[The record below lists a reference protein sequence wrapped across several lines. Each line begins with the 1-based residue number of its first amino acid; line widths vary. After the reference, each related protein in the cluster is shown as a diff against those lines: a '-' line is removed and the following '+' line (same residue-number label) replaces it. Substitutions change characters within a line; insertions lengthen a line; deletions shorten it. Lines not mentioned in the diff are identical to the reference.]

1 MRDIS
6 YMCMIEDK
14 IEYYRPPGI
23 LGVATFSFPFGHVK
37 IMFYIHYVVSD
48 VVNGNVNMLNDLFGE
63 VPLIYM
69 ELAKVLYWI
78 IFSPAEMLST
88 QCVILF
94 RGNKSRRSSKEH
106 MVFVFALE
114 TVILSSHCFI

>member
-6 YMCMIEDK
+6 YRCMIEDK
-14 IEYYRPPGI
+14 IEYYWPPRI

-69 ELAKVLYWI
+69 ELAKRLLD
-78 IFSPAEMLST
+78 F
-88 QCVILF
+88 F
-94 RGNKSRRSSKEH
+94 
-106 MVFVFALE
+106 
-114 TVILSSHCFI
+114 LSSRDVVHTMRDSF